1 MLHGRRLW
9 QSRFPPFCPRHDLGG
24 IKVRIDKENALLL
37 VVDMQEKLVP
47 HINHNKELIQK
58 TLTLLAGFQALAIPM
73 MAARQ
78 YPRGLGDTIEE
89 LRSYFTDGYWDK
101 LTFSCC
107 GSEPLLAQLQGSG
120 RKAVII
126 AGIEAHICVL
136 QTVIDLKDNGFLPVV
151 VTDAVGSRTHRDYEI
166 ALRRMEQE
174 GAVLTTVESILFE
187 LCRQA
192 GSDAFKTISKL
203 VK

>member
-1 MLHGRRLW
+1 M
-9 QSRFPPFCPRHDLGG
+9 
-24 IKVRIDKENALLL
+24 RIEKENALLL
-37 VVDMQEKLVP
+37 VVDMQEKLFP
-47 HINHNKELIQK
+47 HINRHQELIKK
-58 TLTLLAGFQALAIPM
+58 TLILLAGLKALAVPM

-89 LRSYFTDGYWDK
+89 LRPYFTTGYWDK

-136 QTVIDLKDNGFLPVV
+136 QTVIDLKEHGLVPVV
-151 VTDAVGSRTHRDYEI
+151 VTDAVGSRTDRDYEI
-166 ALRRMEQE
+166 ALRRMEQA

-192 GSDAFKTISKL
+192 GSEAFKTISKL

>member
-1 MLHGRRLW
+1 M
-9 QSRFPPFCPRHDLGG
+9 
-24 IKVRIDKENALLL
+24 RIEKENAILL
-37 VVDMQEKLVP
+37 VVDIQEKLFP
-47 HINHNKELIQK
+47 HINHQQELLKK
-58 TLTLLAGFQALAIPM
+58 TLTLLAGLQALAVPM
-73 MAARQ
+73 LAARQ
-78 YPRGLGDTIEE
+78 YPRGLGDTVEE
-89 LRSYFTDGYWDK
+89 LRPYFTNGYWDK

-107 GSEPLLAQLQGSG
+107 GNEALLDRLQANG
-120 RKAVII
+120 RKAVLI

-136 QTVIDLKDNGFLPVV
+136 QTVIDLKDNGFVPVV
-151 VTDAVGSRTHRDYEI
+151 VTDAVGSRTDRDYEI

-192 GSDAFKTISKL
+192 GSDAFKIISKL